1 MLAPV
6 LLMLVIPR
14 MMKNLDPE
22 SQKVCTFN
30 AKQLTGIIYLNGP
43 QLPKNLVE
51 DFKSLTFCMQAFRE

>member
-22 SQKVCTFN
+22 SQKVSCNDTLF
-30 AKQLTGIIYLNGP
+30 
-43 QLPKNLVE
+43 
-51 DFKSLTFCMQAFRE
+51 